1 MPSIS
6 FMVAAATVAL
16 AALHAQGPI
25 VFVGTSVG
33 GSTDA
38 HFFVDVATGGVVNQS
53 GNTFT
58 DNVTDAVWTGLG
70 TRLYVS
76 QSIQPRVSLA
86 QWNGTTPT
94 WSNFY
99 NAPGACYGLGHDA
112 ARHRLWVL
120 TGPSGSTRELVCLDA
135 DPASAGYGTVIV
147 QTTSLTGPS
156 RERWELSP
164 SGNLA
169 AVPHV
174 FIQSG
179 LFQLVDTDP
188 GSPTFL
194 QIVAS
199 APVPNLAAS
208 TLAIVSDCAIRRD
221 DQYAFVLYSGVL
233 GSGGSLNGLAMW
245 HVPTGQWVDFDPAT
259 PGVQNFNLPLPVA
272 NAMDLSYDGSF
283 AVVSGQGGGGWVG
296 RVDIDYVNPANTTFT
311 QFTVAQG
318 VPNCNAVSLAPDGSR
333 LAVSATPVNL
343 ASPSYL
349 AVLDVTGA
357 TLSYTQLSGAWNV
370 YTTAWQDLA
379 GSFVPFGHGCSG
391 VLGEP
396 VLAAAPGSL
405 PTVGQ
410 PFTVQLTNVPIPVA
424 FFAAGLSNTAS
435 GGVPLPVDL
444 GLLGMPG
451 CPLLVDPMFLDLD
464 VSGTAAV
471 SHVYQLPNQSN
482 LVGLL
487 FYVQGFPIDGSANT
501 MGIIAS
507 NGGTG
512 RIGL

>member
-1 MPSIS
+1 
-6 FMVAAATVAL
+6 MVAAATVAI
-16 AALHAQGPI
+16 ALHAQGPI

-33 GSTDA
+33 GSIDS
-38 HFFVDVATGGVVNQS
+38 HFFVDATTGGVVNQG
-53 GNTFT
+53 GNAFT

-70 TRLYVS
+70 TRLYVA

-86 QWNGTTPT
+86 QWNGTTPS
-94 WSNFY
+94 WSTFY

-112 ARHRLWVL
+112 ARRRLWVL
-120 TGPSGSTRELVCLDA
+120 TGASGSTRELVCLDA
-135 DPASAGYGTVIV
+135 DPASAGYGTVIA
-147 QTTSLTGPS
+147 QTTSLSGPS

-188 GSPTFL
+188 GSATFL

-199 APVPNLAAS
+199 APVPNSAS
-208 TLAIVSDCAIRRD
+208 TLTIASDCAIRRD
-221 DQYAFVLYSGVL
+221 DQYALVLYTGV
-233 GSGGSLNGLAMW
+233 STVPFNGLAMW
-245 HVPTGQWVDFDPAT
+245 HVPSGQWVDFDPAT
-259 PGVQNFNLPLPVA
+259 PGVQNFMIPLPVA
-272 NAMDLSYDGSF
+272 NVMDLSRDGSF

-311 QFTVAQG
+311 RFTVSQG
-318 VPNCNAVSLAPDGSR
+318 VPNCNAVSLSADSTR
-333 LAVSATPVNL
+333 LSVSATPVNL

-349 AVLDVTGA
+349 AILDATTGA
-357 TLSYTQLSGAWNV
+357 TQSYTLLSGAWNV

-379 GSFVPFGHGCSG
+379 GSFDPFGHGCSG

-410 PFTVQLTNVPIPVA
+410 PFTVQLANVPIPVA
-424 FFAAGLSNTAS
+424 LFAAGLSNTTS

-444 GLLGMPG
+444 GFLGMPG
-451 CPLLVDPMFLDLD
+451 CPLLVDPMFLDLE
-464 VSGTAAV
+464 VSASVAV
-471 SHVYQLPNQSN
+471 SHVYQVPNQSN

-487 FYVQGFPIDGSANT
+487 FYVQGFPFDGTANAL
-501 MGIIAS
+501 GIVAS
-507 NGGTG
+507 NGGAG